1 MNKNYKWALI
11 ISLSFLLLGGI
22 GASVWYFFFKDK
34 EAKTEESAFEDYFED
49 NGEPSAL
56 DFSDM
61 AYGEMDSLERE
72 ILDKDIDKIK
82 DYVDEKD
89 LGKFKKNKHGVFIR
103 VEKEGNG
110 KFAERGDEVIMHSNG
125 YTIDGKKFF
134 STYDYKQPLSFKAFT
149 GQMIPGFDEAIE
161 KFDEGAEGTI
171 IVPSPLAYADQV
183 IKGVPK
189 YSVMRFDIKIVKIK
203 KAPVPKTK
211 KSNSDYGIK
220 SVEKEKA
227 KTKGINAPEK

>member
-1 MNKNYKWALI
+1 MNKRYKLALI
-11 ISLSFLLLGGI
+11 ISLSTLLLTGI
-22 GASVWYFFFKDK
+22 GTSIWYFFLREKD
-34 EAKTEESAFEDYFED
+34 EKTKESAFDDYFED
-49 NGEPSAL
+49 DGEASAL
-56 DFSDM
+56 DFSEM
-61 AYGEMDSLERE
+61 AYGEMDSMEKV

-103 VEKEGNG
+103 IEKEGNG

-125 YTIDGKKFF
+125 FTIEGKKFF

-161 KFDEGAEGTI
+161 KFDEGSEGTV
-171 IVPSPLAYADQV
+171 IVPSPLAYSDQV
-183 IKGVPK
+183 IKGIPK

-203 KAPVPKTK
+203 KAPVAKTK
-211 KSNSDYGIK
+211 KSTMDYGIK
-220 SVEKEKA
+220 PVEKEKA
-227 KTKGINAPEK
+227 KSKGVNAPIK